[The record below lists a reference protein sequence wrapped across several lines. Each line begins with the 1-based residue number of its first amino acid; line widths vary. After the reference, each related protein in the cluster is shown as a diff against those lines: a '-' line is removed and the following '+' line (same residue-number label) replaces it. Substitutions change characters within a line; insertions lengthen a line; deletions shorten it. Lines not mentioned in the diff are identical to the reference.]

1 MGTYNRPMPLLPHV
15 TRDEL
20 PDDLRPLWDECE
32 LRAPSFRHLWS
43 TMANS
48 PTIFRHVWGQL
59 LELKR
64 TSPVEARQFE
74 IGIVVVSTL
83 TRCAY
88 CLGQH
93 TPLAEAAGLTSTQLE
108 ALAKLDLGAMPEDHA
123 FATRPE
129 FSDADSLVVDL
140 AHFLVWAGIYARTQ
154 DVHPR
159 AVHALRRRLHAR
171 LAACFSPRQIEELT
185 WRFTQCVAFN
195 WHNEF
200 FELGD

>member
-1 MGTYNRPMPLLPHV
+1 
-15 TRDEL
+15 
-20 PDDLRPLWDECE
+20 
-32 LRAPSFRHLWS
+32 
-43 TMANS
+43 MAHS

-74 IGIVVVSTL
+74 LGIVVVSTL

-88 CLGQH
+88 CLAQH
-93 TPLAEAAGLTSTQLE
+93 TPLAEAAGLTTTQIE
-108 ALAKLDLGAMPEDHA
+108 AIAKLDLGPLPDGHA
-123 FATRPE
+123 FPPRAG
-129 FSDADSLVVDL
+129 FSVPDGLVVDL
-140 AHFLVWAGIYARTQ
+140 AHFLVWAGIYARTA

-159 AVHALRRRLHAR
+159 GVHRLRRRLHAR
-171 LAACFSPRQIEELT
+171 LTASFSPRQIEELT

-200 FELGD
+200 LELGE

>member
-1 MGTYNRPMPLLPHV
+1 MPPLPLV
-15 TRDEL
+15 TRDQL
-20 PDDLRPLWDECE
+20 PEDLRPLWDECE
-32 LRAPSFRHLWS
+32 RVAPSFRHLWG

-64 TSPVEARQFE
+64 TSPVEARQYE

-88 CLGQH
+88 CLDHH
-93 TPLAEAAGLTSTQLE
+93 TPLAEAAGLTSMQLD
-108 ALAKLDLGAMPEDHA
+108 ALAKLELGPLPADHD
-123 FATRPE
+123 FPIRPG
-129 FSDADSLVVDL
+129 FSADDSLVVDV
-140 AHFLVWAGIYARTQ
+140 AYFLVWAGIHARTA

-159 AVHALRRRLHAR
+159 VVHALRRRLHAR
-171 LAACFSPRQIEELT
+171 LLERFTPRQIEELT

-200 FELGD
+200 FELDNI